1 MKAAANL
8 SHLWPELPYLDRF
21 DAAAAAGFTGV
32 EVLFPYDVPAKDT
45 KRALMRGGLEMIL
58 INAPPPNYTGGAR
71 GFAAVVGD
79 EARFAHDMRRAGRY
93 AQALRV
99 PMLHVMSGVAHGEAA
114 KETMIA
120 NLKVATQNA
129 HEGLTLTLE
138 PLCPQSQPD
147 YFLNDY
153 ALAAE
158 IIAAVDAPNLKLQFD
173 SYHAQMIHGDAV
185 AVLRKYRD
193 LIVHVQI
200 GDTPTRGAPGTGDVD
215 FPGLFAE
222 MHASGYDGW
231 VSGEYTPG
239 SSTKDTLG
247 WMGMLKPL

>member
-21 DAAAAAGFTGV
+21 AAAAAAGFTGV

-45 KRALMRGGLEMIL
+45 QRALLRGGLQMVL

-71 GFAAVVGD
+71 GFAAVTGS
-79 EARFAHDMRRAGRY
+79 EERFAHDMRRASRY
-93 AQALRV
+93 AKELRV
-99 PMLHVMSGVAHGEAA
+99 PMLHVMSGDAAGAAA
-114 KETMIA
+114 KATMIA
-120 NLKVATQNA
+120 NLSLAVKDLP
-129 HEGLTLTLE
+129 EGLMLTLE
-138 PLCPQSQPD
+138 PLCMQAQPN

-158 IIAAVDAPNLKLQFD
+158 IIAAVDSPILRLQFD

-185 AVLRKYRD
+185 AVFEKYSD
-193 LIVHVQI
+193 LIVHVQV
-200 GDTPTRGAPGTGDVD
+200 GDTPSRSAPGTGDID
-215 FPGLFAE
+215 FVALFEE
-222 MHASGYDGW
+222 MRAAGYGGW

-239 SSTKDTLG
+239 PSTEETLD
-247 WMGMLKPL
+247 WKETL

>member
-8 SHLWPELPYLDRF
+8 SHLWPELPFLDRF

-32 EVLFPYDVPAKDT
+32 EVLFPYDIPAKDT
-45 KRALMRGGLEMIL
+45 QRALMRGGLQMVL
-58 INAPPPNYTGGAR
+58 INAPPPNYTGGQR
-71 GFAAVVGD
+71 GFAAVAGG

-93 AQALRV
+93 AQELRV
-99 PMLHVMSGVAHGEAA
+99 PMIHVMSGVAQGDGA
-114 KETMIA
+114 KDTMIS
-120 NLKVATQNA
+120 NLTAATMAA
-129 HEGLTLTLE
+129 HEGLMLTLE

-153 ALAAE
+153 ALAAD
-158 IIAAVDAPNLKLQFD
+158 IIASVGAPNLRLQFD

-185 AVLRKYRD
+185 AVFEKYRD

-200 GDTPTRGAPGTGDVD
+200 GDTPARGAPGTGDVD
-215 FPGLFAE
+215 FPALFTAMRGAE
-222 MHASGYDGW
+222 YDGW

-239 SSTKDTLG
+239 HATKDTLH
-247 WMGMLKPL
+247 WMEML

>member
-21 DAAAAAGFTGV
+21 DAAANAGFKGV
-32 EVLFPYDVPAKDT
+32 EVLFPYDVPAKET
-45 KRALMRGGLEMIL
+45 KRALMRGGLEMVL

-71 GFAAVVGD
+71 GFAAVTGD

-93 AQALRV
+93 AEALRV
-99 PMLHVMSGVAHGEAA
+99 PMLHVMSGVARDDAA
-114 KETMIA
+114 KATMIA
-120 NLKVATQNA
+120 NLTEAAKSA
-129 HEGLTLTLE
+129 HEGLMLTLE
-138 PLCPQSQPD
+138 PLCPQSLPE

-158 IIAAVDAPNLKLQFD
+158 IIEAVDAPNLRLQFD

-185 AVLRKYRD
+185 EVFQKYRD
-193 LIVHVQI
+193 MIVHVQL
-200 GDTPTRGAPGTGDVD
+200 GDTPSRGAPGTGDVD
-215 FPGLFAE
+215 FSALFDE
-222 MHASGYDGW
+222 MRNSGYSGW

-239 SSTKDTLG
+239 PSTESTLG
-247 WMGMLKPL
+247 WMKML

>member
-21 DAAAAAGFTGV
+21 DAAADAGFKGV
-32 EVLFPYDVPAKDT
+32 EVLFPYDIPAKET

-71 GFAAVVGD
+71 GFAAVTGD

-99 PMLHVMSGVAHGEAA
+99 PMLHVMSGVAEGNAA
-114 KETMIA
+114 KATMIA
-120 NLKVATQNA
+120 NLKDATQSA
-129 HEGLTLTLE
+129 HEGLMLTLE
-138 PLCPQSQPD
+138 PLCPQSQPE

-158 IIAAVDAPNLKLQFD
+158 IIAAVDAPNLRLQFD

-185 AVLRKYRD
+185 EVFQKYRD

-200 GDTPTRGAPGTGDVD
+200 GDTHARGAPGSGDGD
-215 FPGLFAE
+215 FAALFTE
-222 MHASGYDGW
+222 MRASGYRGW

-239 SSTKDTLG
+239 PSTKDTLG
-247 WMGMLKPL
+247 WMGML

>member
-21 DAAAAAGFTGV
+21 DAASQAGFRGV

-45 KRALMRGGLEMIL
+45 QRALMRGGLQMVL
-58 INAPPPNYTGGAR
+58 INAPPPNYTGGER
-71 GFAAVVGD
+71 GFAAVTGS
-79 EARFAHDMRRAGRY
+79 EERFAHDMRQAGRY
-93 AQALRV
+93 AQALSV
-99 PMLHVMSGVAHGEAA
+99 PMLHVMSGVAIGPAA
-114 KETMIA
+114 KATMIA
-120 NLKVATQNA
+120 NLKAATATA
-129 HEGLTLTLE
+129 HEGLMLTLE

-158 IIAAVDAPNLKLQFD
+158 IIAEVNTPNLKLQFD
-173 SYHAQMIHGDAV
+173 SYHAQMIHGDALEV
-185 AVLRKYRD
+185 FRKYRD

-200 GDTPTRGAPGTGDVD
+200 GDTPTRGAPGSGDVD
-215 FPGLFAE
+215 FKALFAE
-222 MHASGYDGW
+222 MRISGYEGW

-239 SSTKDTLG
+239 PSTQDTLG
-247 WMGMLKPL
+247 WMGML

>member
-21 DAAAAAGFTGV
+21 EAASDAGFTGV
-32 EVLFPYDVPAKDT
+32 EVLFPYDVPAKET
-45 KRALMRGGLEMIL
+45 ARALMRGGLQMVL
-58 INAPPPNYTGGAR
+58 INAPPPNYTGGER
-71 GFAAVVGD
+71 GFAAMAGG
-79 EARFAHDMRRAGRY
+79 EARFAYDMRRAGRY
-93 AQALRV
+93 ANALRV
-99 PMLHVMSGVAHGEAA
+99 PMIHVMSGYATGQQA
-114 KETMIA
+114 KDTMIT
-120 NLKVATQNA
+120 NLRQAAQDVPT
-129 HEGLTLTLE
+129 GITLTLE

-185 AVLRKYRD
+185 EVFLSYRD

-200 GDTPTRGAPGTGDVD
+200 GDTPDRSAPGTGDVD
-215 FPGLFAE
+215 FPGLFA
-222 MHASGYDGW
+222 ALGGSGYDGW

-239 SSTKDTLG
+239 GATEATLK
-247 WMGMLKPL
+247 WMNQL

>member
-21 DAAAAAGFTGV
+21 AAAAEAGFTGV
-32 EVLFPYDVPAKDT
+32 EVLFPYDVPAKET
-45 KRALMRGGLEMIL
+45 QRALMRGGLQMVL

-71 GFAAVVGD
+71 GFAAVQGA
-79 EARFAHDMRRAGRY
+79 EARFAYDMRRAGRY
-93 AQALRV
+93 AQELRV
-99 PMLHVMSGVAHGEAA
+99 PMLHVMSGVAQGEAA
-114 KETMIA
+114 KATMIA
-120 NLKVATQNA
+120 NLKAATQSA
-129 HEGLTLTLE
+129 HEGLMLTLE

-158 IIAAVDAPNLKLQFD
+158 IIAAVDAPNLRLQFD

-185 AVLRKYRD
+185 EVFQKYRD
-193 LIVHVQI
+193 IIVHVQI
-200 GDTPTRGAPGTGDVD
+200 GDTPDRGAPGTGNVD
-215 FPGLFAE
+215 FPAVFEALRTSEYG
-222 MHASGYDGW
+222 GW

-239 SSTKDTLG
+239 RATELTLK
-247 WMGMLKPL
+247 WMRQL